1 MIGILST
8 SAWAINNRSKGS
20 LWCNGSRAISK
31 EVSEFDREQR
41 DAVDAQ
47 LFRNK

>member
-1 MIGILST
+1 MIGILSNKRLGYQQPVERIAVVQREP
-8 SAWAINNRSKGS
+8 SDF
-20 LWCNGSRAISK
+20 K